1 MGHESSASALAWKRC
16 HTLACGDMTSLTQP
30 PRSRA
35 RFQLTI
41 VIGTARETVALD
53 EGKAWIVGRSSECS
67 IHVDDPSVSRRHAQL
82 YPAEDRVEVED
93 LDSAN
98 GTWVVRTTSSNPAT
112 AGSEQRIAPH
122 ERARLRV
129 GEALRVGDVRIV
141 LGWLGGLDATHP
153 RVSELPDAPVLVDPV
168 MHGVYE
174 LVQKAARRDISVL
187 ILGETGVGKELI
199 AQMLHRSSPRA
210 SGPFSILNCAALP
223 EALLERELFG
233 LEPEATLG
241 AASSRAGL
249 LEQSDGG
256 TLFLDEIGEL
266 PLGIQPKL
274 LRVLEERMMSRVGS
288 QQPRSIDVRF
298 VAATNRDLLAE
309 VRAGQFRGDLYY
321 RISGL
326 SIRVPPLR
334 ERRSE
339 IEPLARHFV
348 RAFAAAAGEPAP
360 ELTRPAV
367 AALERHSWPGNV
379 RELRNVIERAVL
391 IADGGVVDEAQ
402 ILLDVSP
409 PGGVDS
415 ESWDAP
421 TRVDEMLDETQRRAL
436 EPLERERLL
445 AALDACAGN
454 QRRAAELLGISRRTL
469 VNRLNKWKLP
479 RPRKKEPPLGA

>member
-1 MGHESSASALAWKRC
+1 
-16 HTLACGDMTSLTQP
+16 LACDDMNPLSQP

-35 RFQLTI
+35 RFQVTL
-41 VIGTARETVALD
+41 VIGTARETFTLD
-53 EGKAWIVGRSSECS
+53 EGNRWLIGRSSECA
-67 IHVDDPSVSRRHAQL
+67 IHLDDPAVSRLHAQL
-82 YPAEDRVEVED
+82 HPADDRVEVED

-98 GTWVVRTTSSNPAT
+98 GTWVIRTASLTPAT
-112 AGSEQRIAPH
+112 AGAEQRVVPH
-122 ERARLRV
+122 ARTRLRV
-129 GEALRVGDVRIV
+129 GETLRVGEARLV
-141 LGWLGGLDATHP
+141 LGWAGSLDAP
-153 RVSELPDAPVLVDPV
+153 RTSSRQPREAPVLVDPV
-168 MHGVYE
+168 MQGVYE

-199 AQMLHRSSPRA
+199 AQLVHRCSPRA
-210 SGPFSILNCAALP
+210 AGPFSILNCAALP

-233 LEPEATLG
+233 FEPDAS
-241 AASSRAGL
+241 AASAHGGL
-249 LEQSDGG
+249 LEASDGG

-274 LRVLEERMMSRVGS
+274 LRVLEERVVSRVGS
-288 QQPRSIDVRF
+288 QQPRSVDVRF
-298 VAATNRDLLAE
+298 VTATNRDLLAE

-326 SIRVPPLR
+326 SVRVPPLR

-348 RAFAAAAGEPAP
+348 RQFSVGANEPAP
-360 ELTRPAV
+360 ALQHDAV

-391 IADGGVVDEAQ
+391 IADGGPVSAAQ
-402 ILLDVSP
+402 ILLDETPSHSAS
-409 PGGVDS
+409 S
-415 ESWDAP
+415 EWDPP
-421 TRVDEMLDETQRRAL
+421 TRVDDLLDETLRHGSTL
-436 EPLERERLL
+436 IERERLV